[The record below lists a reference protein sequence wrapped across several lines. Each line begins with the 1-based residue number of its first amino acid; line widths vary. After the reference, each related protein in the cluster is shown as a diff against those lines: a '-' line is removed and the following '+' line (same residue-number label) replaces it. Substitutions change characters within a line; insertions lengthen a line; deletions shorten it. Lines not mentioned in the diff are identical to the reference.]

1 MNLQMNV
8 LFGPWAFAAGRS
20 HCLPFGLLW
29 VGLYCGGAVYPAIEL
44 GCELGDMLL
53 TLEGEQGLPTTKQA
67 SSTRYR
73 LSATIST
80 LPSASSLQRCAGLP
94 PPSFASSPPAS
105 DITLCPSACSC
116 QPHSP
121 GAHRR
126 EYGRSGY
133 IRLLCQRG
141 AFLFQ
146 CQSQQG
152 LSSFGSYCFF
162 SGTNCLFLRSR
173 FWSSCSVTSGTL
185 VSLFV
190 VDVSVGSQLLS
201 LELDWKS
208 LARHFLGECPVTS
221 FYCGF
226 ALLSISKF

>member
-1 MNLQMNV
+1 
-8 LFGPWAFAAGRS
+8 
-20 HCLPFGLLW
+20 
-29 VGLYCGGAVYPAIEL
+29 
-44 GCELGDMLL
+44 MLL
-53 TLEGEQGLPTTKQA
+53 TLEGEEQGLPTTKQA

-121 GAHRR
+121 GAHRC

-133 IRLLCQRG
+133 IRVLCQRG
-141 AFLFQ
+141 AFLLQ

-162 SGTNCLFLRSR
+162 SGTNCLFLRS
-173 FWSSCSVTSGTL
+173 SSVTSGTL
-185 VSLFV
+185 VSLFF

-208 LARHFLGECPVTS
+208 LARHLLGECPVTS

-226 ALLSISKF
+226 ALLAISKF